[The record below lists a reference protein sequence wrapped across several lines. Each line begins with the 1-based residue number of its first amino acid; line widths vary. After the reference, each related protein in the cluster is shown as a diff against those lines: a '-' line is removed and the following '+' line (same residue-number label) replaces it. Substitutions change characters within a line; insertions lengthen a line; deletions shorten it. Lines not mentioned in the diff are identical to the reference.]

1 MGVLRVFL
9 CLTVVL
15 VGARSFACSDTDELR
30 FAHWMEESASADES
44 IGAVN
49 AIAQDARGVIWA
61 GGQNGLA
68 RFNGSHFSLF
78 RYSINDPASIS
89 NSYVSAITSDA
100 SGALWVG
107 TRAGLNRFDP
117 QSERFSRFDRLNGA
131 LPADNINSLAF
142 EGDQLWIGTT
152 QGLWLLKPGASRAEE
167 IMPLRGQ
174 DIRALILGES
184 GELWLGTLNGLGL
197 WQPQQARLSWRG
209 DRALDV
215 RALARDSDGNLW
227 VGSFNHGLL
236 RLNPQSDEWRRFGKE
251 EGLTGQIIWALEYNQ
266 RGELWVASELGGVSR
281 FDPVKERFFASTWHA
296 NIPASLA
303 SNKAKALKTD
313 SLGDL
318 WVGLFPNGI
327 DHASR
332 FANQFCNYQGA
343 DDERG
348 LSHRSVLSLL
358 PSTQNPADLWV
369 GTEHGLNFF
378 DASTD
383 RFKRFLPEPGAPG
396 RLQSGAILALAPG
409 ERPEEIWV
417 SAWGS
422 GVYRYNSQSRTFSQI
437 PARTGNA
444 GALQTPYIWTMLRAQ
459 DGTFY
464 MGGESGGL
472 HIYRGGD
479 LFESLLPAQH
489 DPNSISSSFVRSL
502 LQTRS
507 GRIFVGTP
515 AGLDE
520 YLPEKKAF
528 AHWLRDERGEFRIG
542 ASIIAMF
549 ESADGELWL
558 GTQGAGL
565 IRFNPDT
572 HAYRMFTQADGLPS
586 DFVAAINQD
595 KDGVIWLSTLRG
607 IARQKGERFETL
619 DKNLGPAG
627 NNYNRNASVYMPNGQ
642 LWFGGV
648 EGLTH
653 FNPLTLMT
661 EAASPG
667 SVHLEALRLLN
678 KPQAI
683 GSSLLPLALDYVPEI
698 VLGSDSPM
706 VSIDFYA
713 LNYRAPQLNRF
724 AYKLVGVDADF
735 IDIGNQRTATYTHL
749 PAGRFTFQVK
759 AADSLGQWNPQ
770 VKELRIEIKPAWW
783 RSYWAYALYLVL
795 FSLALLALWRLQQRR
810 RDLLQAQ
817 ALNEKL
823 RQLDQLKDTF
833 LANTSHE
840 LRTPL
845 NGIIGLA
852 EALLEGA
859 QGPLSDGVHKTL
871 KIISSSG
878 RRLSY
883 LINDILDFSKL
894 SKKDLQLNTRVLSLR
909 PLLESVLELVQPL
922 IGDKP
927 LLLFNEVPANLPNI
941 EADPNRLQQILL
953 NLIGNAVKFTPSGSV
968 RVRAEV
974 VNGRVEIHVRDT
986 GIGIDQ
992 KDIDAI
998 FLEFSQVD
1006 SSEVR
1011 AQGGTGLGLAIAKRL
1026 VHLHGGQLQVKSK
1039 PGQGADFYFS
1049 LAIAPQGA
1057 FVDNNLQQA
1066 APGAVDINMNAVE
1079 KGPENSN
1086 TLLYPKD
1093 IIGRFTVLIVD
1104 DDPVN
1109 RMVLSSIL
1117 KLHQHRVIEG
1127 NSGMQALE
1135 LLSQEN
1141 EIDIVILDVMM
1152 PIMSGFETAMRI
1164 RVQYPVHLLP
1174 IIFLTAKSYSDDLVR
1189 GFVAG
1194 GNDFLTK
1201 PVSKQELLTRV
1212 TSHLRLLQINR
1223 KLEENLKTRD
1233 FEATSTQ
1240 VELQALDTIIASLNR
1255 EMNPQILLKTLL
1267 NQMLMLVQHADGAS
1281 LWQLS
1286 GTKGWICSAAL
1297 ALDHKYL
1304 GEQCFSVDE
1313 ALVKYLTSLGQS
1325 HQPIHALR
1333 DFKNTPLAPLYD
1345 FFEQPDHTLIAV
1357 AVAENNLVGYIALSY
1372 TGEPPTID
1380 EYLVNAI
1387 NRIKAHATSVLLKA
1401 NMMQLN

>member
-1 MGVLRVFL
+1 MGVLRVFF

-15 VGARSFACSDTDELR
+15 VGARALACSDADELR
-30 FAHWMEESASADES
+30 FAHWMEESASANES

-68 RFNGSHFSLF
+68 RFNGSHFSVF
-78 RYSINDPASIS
+78 RYAINDPASIS
-89 NSYVSAITSDA
+89 NSYVSAIASHS

-107 TRAGLNRFDP
+107 THAGLNRFDP
-117 QSERFSRFDRLNGA
+117 RSERFSRFDRLNGA
-131 LPADNINSLAF
+131 LPADNINSLAL
-142 EGDQLWIGTT
+142 EGDSLWIGTT
-152 QGLWLLKPGASRAEE
+152 QGLWLLKPGAARAEE
-167 IMPLRGQ
+167 IVPLRGQ
-174 DIRALILGES
+174 DIRALMPAAG

-197 WQPQQARLSWRG
+197 WQPQSARLSWHG
-209 DRALDV
+209 SRALDV
-215 RALARDSDGNLW
+215 RALARDEQGNLW

-236 RLNPQSDEWRRFGKE
+236 RYNPDSESWRSFGQD
-251 EGLTGQIIWALEYNQ
+251 EGLTGQLIWALEYNQ

-281 FDPVKERFFASTWHA
+281 FDPVRERFYASTWHA
-296 NIPASLA
+296 NKPASLA

-313 SLGDL
+313 ALGDL

-343 DDERG
+343 ADDTG

-358 PSTQNPADLWV
+358 PSALNPANLWV
-369 GTEHGLNFF
+369 GTEQGLNFF
-378 DASTD
+378 DASTG
-383 RFKRFLPEPGAPG
+383 RFSHFLPAQGVAG

-409 ERPEEIWV
+409 ERAEEIWV

-422 GVYRYNSQSRTFSQI
+422 GLYRYNSHSGMFSQI
-437 PARTGNA
+437 PARPGTA
-444 GALQTPYIWTMLRAQ
+444 RALQTPYVWTMLRAQ

-464 MGGESGGL
+464 LGGESGGL
-472 HIYRGGD
+472 HIYQGGD
-479 LFESLLPAQH
+479 QFEALLPVPN
-489 DPNSISSSFVRSL
+489 DPASISSGFVRSL

-520 YLPEKKAF
+520 YLPDKKAF
-528 AHWLRDERGEFRIG
+528 TRWLRDEQGEFRIG
-542 ASIIAMF
+542 AAIIAMY
-549 ESADGELWL
+549 ESAEGTLWL

-565 IRFNPDT
+565 IHFDPASKT
-572 HAYRMFTQADGLPS
+572 HRVFTQADGLPS

-595 KDGVIWLSTLRG
+595 AAGVIWVSSLRG
-607 IARQKGERFETL
+607 IARLQGERFEAL
-619 DKNLGPAG
+619 DKSLGPVG
-627 NNYNRNASVYMPNGQ
+627 NNFNRNASVYMPDGQ

-648 EGLTH
+648 DGLTH
-653 FNPLTLMT
+653 FNPRTLMG

-667 SVHLEALRLLN
+667 AVHLEALRLLN
-678 KPQAI
+678 KPQTI
-683 GSSLLPLALDYVPEI
+683 GSSLLPMALDYMPEI
-698 VLGSDSPM
+698 ILGSDSPM
-706 VSIDFYA
+706 VSFDFYA

-735 IDIGNQRTATYTHL
+735 IEIGNQRTATYTHL
-749 PAGRFTFQVK
+749 PAGRFIFQVK
-759 AADSLGQWNPQ
+759 AADSLGQWHPQ
-770 VKELRIEIKPAWW
+770 IKELRIEIKPPWW
-783 RSYWAYALYLVL
+783 RSYWAFALYGLIG
-795 FSLALLALWRLQQRR
+795 SLALLALWRLQQRR
-810 RDLLQAQ
+810 RDLVHAQ

-859 QGPLSDGVHKTL
+859 QGPLSEGVHKTL

-894 SKKDLQLNTRVLSLR
+894 SKKDLQLNSRALSLR

-927 LLLFNEVPANLPNI
+927 LELFNEVPANLPNVL
-941 EADPNRLQQILL
+941 ADPNRLQQILL

-974 VNGRVEIHVRDT
+974 VNGQVEIHVRDT
-986 GIGIDQ
+986 GIGIEQ
-992 KDIDAI
+992 KDLDAI

-1026 VHLHGGQLQVKSK
+1026 VHLHGGQLQVQSK
-1039 PGQGADFYFS
+1039 PGQGADFYFALPVAS
-1049 LAIAPQGA
+1049 DSAQ
-1057 FVDNNLQQA
+1057 VDNTLPA
-1066 APGAVDINMNAVE
+1066 AARGSVDINLATLE
-1079 KGPENSN
+1079 KAPESGN
-1086 TLLYPKD
+1086 TLLYPED
-1093 IIGRFTVLIVD
+1093 IVGRFTVLVVD

-1117 KLHQHRVIEG
+1117 KLHQHRVVEV
-1127 NSGMQALE
+1127 NSGQQALE
-1135 LLSQEN
+1135 LLSKDHD
-1141 EIDIVILDVMM
+1141 IDIVILDVMM

-1174 IIFLTAKSYSDDLVR
+1174 IIFLTAKNYSDDLVR

-1223 KLEENLKTRD
+1223 TLEENLKTRN

-1267 NQMLMLVQHADGAS
+1267 NQMLLLVQHADGAS

-1286 GTKGWICSAAL
+1286 AAKGWICSAAL

-1304 GEQCFSVDE
+1304 GEQCFSVDD

-1333 DFKNTPLAPLYD
+1333 DFKNTPLAPLYN

-1372 TGEPPTID
+1372 TGEPPIID